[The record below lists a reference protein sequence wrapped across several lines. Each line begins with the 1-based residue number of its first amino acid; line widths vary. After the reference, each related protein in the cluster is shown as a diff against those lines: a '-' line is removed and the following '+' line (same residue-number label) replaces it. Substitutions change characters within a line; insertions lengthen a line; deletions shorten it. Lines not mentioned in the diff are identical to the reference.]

1 MTTFNATYDVDLTL
15 GDASSA
21 ITTTNFLQP
30 NAYKLTIN
38 RKNFPNLEFF
48 CQSVFHPEMTAN
60 PAELPYKNVSN
71 VPVPGDKLTF
81 GELTCMIILDENMNS
96 YIEMYKWLSRIVQTN
111 YKTNFNGA
119 SGSNNITAQPPTHA
133 DVTLSILSSANNV
146 TRKIRYIDC
155 IPVSLGN
162 INFESTAGTDNVIT
176 YPAGFR
182 YTYFEFI

>member
-81 GELTCMIILDENMNS
+81 GELSCTIILDENMNS
-96 YIEMYKWLSRIVQTN
+96 YIEMYKWLSRIVQT
-111 YKTNFNGA
+111 KFRTNFNSGGA
-119 SGSNNITAQPPTHA
+119 IPDINATPPTHA
-133 DVTLSILSSANNV
+133 DITLSILSSANNV
-146 TRKIRYIDC
+146 TRQIRYIDC
-155 IPVSLGN
+155 IPVSLAN

-176 YPAGFR
+176 YMAGFR
-182 YTYFEFI
+182 YTYFEFV